1 MEILFYIR
9 FNFKSII
16 MKTNYLFPHKWRT
29 ISGILFLL
37 SFIGLAMLF
46 IFDRGT
52 FEFRASVFAII
63 GQKDLADNIFFSVI
77 EDSITDEI
85 LMLIAIPSGI
95 IYAFS
100 KEKQEDEMVASIRLH
115 SLAWSTIINYG
126 IILFCYMF
134 IYGFPFLNIMMVAL
148 LSQLIIFIVLFR
160 YKMYRFYNTRQDEE

>member
-1 MEILFYIR
+1 
-9 FNFKSII
+9 
-16 MKTNYLFPHKWRT
+16 MKTNYLFPHKWKT
-29 ISGILFLL
+29 VSGILFLL

-46 IFDRGT
+46 IFDKGT

-100 KEKQEDEMVASIRLH
+100 KEKQEDEMVASIRT
-115 SLAWSTIINYG
+115 A
-126 IILFCYMF
+126 
-134 IYGFPFLNIMMVAL
+134 
-148 LSQLIIFIVLFR
+148 
-160 YKMYRFYNTRQDEE
+160 

>member
-1 MEILFYIR
+1 
-9 FNFKSII
+9 
-16 MKTNYLFPHKWRT
+16 MKTNYLFPHKWKA
-29 ISGILFLL
+29 ISGILFFL

-46 IFDRGT
+46 ILDKST
-52 FEFRASVFAII
+52 FEFKANVFAFI
-63 GQKDLADNIFFSVI
+63 GQKDILGDYVFLSVI
-77 EDSITDEI
+77 EESITDEL
-85 LMLIAIPSGI
+85 LMLFLIPSGI

-115 SLAWSTIINYG
+115 SLAWSTILNYS

-148 LSQLIIFIVLFR
+148 LSQLLIFIALFR